1 MKKKNKTILGLLS
14 IVIAV
19 LLFSPAKSEA
29 QDSTSSSRVSYS
41 FAEKSSVPEE
51 HLRLL
56 KEGFPMEI
64 AQADE
69 ERFILV
75 YQKQN
80 KTQPPAGSTTVST
93 EVPLQTFTSVT
104 TSESG
109 KILPK
114 TSDSQPHYMAILLG
128 FTTLVLVGV
137 FLWKHGQS
145 KTTWFFLLLAGAGLL
160 NYQSSFI
167 GAESLDLK
175 STVVRIVPKGQAMTY
190 VPEEIEGYDYVGYIY
205 LLPTLVEPNPTTSLE
220 SSTSQHTTVT
230 ISGSELTTMSTIEE
244 PQTSSV
250 TTVEEPS
257 TGLTTTNT
265 EQSTS
270 KPSTTTSEE
279 PTTSSTT
286 TTSVEPTTSS
296 TTTTSVEPT
305 TSSTTTTSVGPT
317 TSSTTTT
324 VTEPTTSSTTTTSA
338 EPTTSSTTTTSVGPT
353 TSSTTTTVTEPT
365 TSSTTTTSAEP
376 TTSSTT
382 TTSVEPTTSSTTTTV
397 AEPTTSSTTT
407 TSAEPTTSSTITAST
422 TSTATTT
429 STTTTSTTSTVTT
442 TSTTTTTTEEPAT
455 KEQKGKVIVSYY
467 AYKWV
472 NGEVFPPYDGIEID
486 GYSTDPDY
494 AFPQIAPS
502 DILEGNIGEN
512 YKTEPKQIP
521 GFKRENYTYYDESGQ
536 FAEETKEV
544 RYYYGTEDGSSLKEG
559 FVKLNFV
566 LEDGSQFALPRYKSG
581 IEGLSY
587 EVEIPKLDNYEFVKI
602 EGERKGQYR
611 NGETAELTL
620 TYRDIRDTEIT
631 ILHLTDQGEELDR
644 QVIKG
649 VAGKKYS
656 LERIYPIYHRFYE
669 FAEIEGDREGVFRQE
684 PFTIVYRYRYRY
696 PEGRI
701 PINYINEEGRNIRP
715 SADEAVSELSG
726 AFGTTYNLEPYDGG
740 QYYELSHVEGNLQGT
755 FLPEANEITLYYKE
769 RPQATVTANYYTEDG
784 QFITSKV
791 FEGGNGLPY
800 QVETRL
806 PHSSF
811 NRYNFIRSE
820 GDLSGTYSS
829 EVPQTI
835 SLYYKEK
842 EESSVRMKYVLRET
856 GEELGSNVM
865 YGFVGE
871 PYQTYGLFDPGAYYE
886 LVETSG
892 APKSGVY
899 TSDVQTI
906 TYYYQRVK
914 HEIIVRHKSTD
925 FYFSRFLAYSKKIE
939 GKLGEPYSISP
950 IDNIEYVVDRV
961 ENGTLSGEMEYGV
974 KTIYV
979 HYVPNPNRSSITFEF
994 LNTMYTPF
1002 AQSITVRGTVGETYT
1017 GPIQQFADMIYD
1029 GSDSVDENGQDYF
1042 VFKPHNQVIN
1052 LFYEYKGRVLVKHV
1066 YRNHP
1071 EYNTEVV
1078 LEGKWDAPYTT
1089 SPLPREGTVQA
1100 EVEGSEQGEFP
1111 SPWDGPITVTYYYD

>member
-1 MKKKNKTILGLLS
+1 MKMKKKNKTILGLLS

-128 FTTLVLVGV
+128 FTTLVLVGF

-230 ISGSELTTMSTIEE
+230 TSGSELTTMSTIEE

-279 PTTSSTT
+279 SSTSGT
-286 TTSVEPTTSS
+286 A
-296 TTTTSVEPT
+296 
-305 TSSTTTTSVGPT
+305 
-317 TSSTTTT
+317 TT
-324 VTEPTTSSTTTTSA
+324 VT
-338 EPTTSSTTTTSVGPT
+338 
-353 TSSTTTTVTEPT
+353 
-365 TSSTTTTSAEP
+365 EP

-407 TSAEPTTSSTITAST
+407 TSVEPTTSSTTTTVTEPTTSSTTTTSAEPTTSVGPTTSSTTTAST
-422 TSTATTT
+422 TSTA
-429 STTTTSTTSTVTT
+429 TT

-472 NGEVFPPYDGIEID
+472 NGEVFPPYDGIEIG

-512 YKTEPKQIP
+512 YKTEPKQIA

-669 FAEIEGDREGVFRQE
+669 FAEIEGDREGFFRQE

-811 NRYNFIRSE
+811 NRYNFVRSE

-842 EESSVRMKYVLRET
+842 EESSVHMKYVLRET

-871 PYQTYGLFDPGAYYE
+871 SYQTYGLFDPGAYYE

-914 HEIIVRHKSTD
+914 HEIRVRHMSTD
-925 FYFSRFLAYSKKIE
+925 FYFKRYLAYSEKIE

-1029 GSDSVDENGQDYF
+1029 GSNSVDENGQDYF

-1078 LEGKWDAPYTT
+1078 LEGKWDDPYTT

-1111 SPWDGPITVTYYYD
+1111 SPWDGPIIVTYYYD

>member
-1 MKKKNKTILGLLS
+1 MKKKHKSLLGLLS
-14 IVIAV
+14 
-19 LLFSPAKSEA
+19 LLLLAFLFFPARSEA
-29 QDSTSSSRVSYS
+29 QVSSGSSRVSYS
-41 FAEKSSVPEE
+41 FAEKSSVSDE

-56 KEGFPMEI
+56 KEGFPKEI

-75 YQKQN
+75 YQQQN
-80 KTQPPAGSTTVST
+80 QSQPPAVSTTEST
-93 EVPLQTFTSVT
+93 ENPLQTLTSVT

-109 KILPK
+109 NILPN
-114 TSDSQPHYMAILLG
+114 TGDRQSHLTFILLG
-128 FTTLVLVGV
+128 LGSLTLLGV
-137 FLWKHGQS
+137 FLWKHS
-145 KTTWFFLLLAGAGLL
+145 RSTSTWLLLLLVGVGLL
-160 NYQSSFI
+160 SYQSSSI
-167 GAESLDLK
+167 GADSLDLK

-190 VPEEIEGYDYVGYIY
+190 VPEAIEGYDYIGYIY
-205 LLPTLVEPNPTTSLE
+205 LLPSLDEPNQTTSLE
-220 SSTSQHTTVT
+220 STTSQFTT
-230 ISGSELTTMSTIEE
+230 ETTGDS
-244 PQTSSV
+244 
-250 TTVEEPS
+250 
-257 TGLTTTNT
+257 
-265 EQSTS
+265 
-270 KPSTTTSEE
+270 E
-279 PTTSSTT
+279 PTTSSA
-286 TTSVEPTTSS
+286 TS
-296 TTTTSVEPT
+296 
-305 TSSTTTTSVGPT
+305 
-317 TSSTTTT
+317 
-324 VTEPTTSSTTTTSA
+324 TTSA
-338 EPTTSSTTTTSVGPT
+338 EPTTSSTTSTRSEESTTSSATSTRSEESTTSSTASTTSEEST
-353 TSSTTTTVTEPT
+353 TSSTT
-365 TSSTTTTSAEP
+365 STTSAEP
-376 TTSSTT
+376 TTSSSTN
-382 TTSVEPTTSSTTTTV
+382 TTSEESTTSSATSTRSEESTTSSTTSTTREEPTTSSMTSTRSEESTTSSTTSTTSEKSTTSSTTSTTREGPTTSSTT
-397 AEPTTSSTTT
+397 S
-407 TSAEPTTSSTITAST
+407 
-422 TSTATTT
+422 
-429 STTTTSTTSTVTT
+429 TTSTTSTVTT
-442 TSTTTTTTEEPAT
+442 TSTTTTTTEEPVAQ
-455 KEQKGKVIVSYY
+455 EQKGKVIVSYY

-472 NGEVFPPYDGIEID
+472 NGEVSPPYDDIEID
-486 GYSTDPDY
+486 GYYTAPDY

-512 YKTEPKQIP
+512 YKTEPKQIA
-521 GFKRENYTYYDESGQ
+521 GFKRENYTYYNESGV
-536 FAEETKEV
+536 FADQTKEV
-544 RYYYGTEDGSSLKEG
+544 RYYYGTDDGSRLKEG

-656 LERIYPIYHRFYE
+656 LDRIYPVYHRFYE
-669 FAEIEGDREGVFRQE
+669 FAEIEGEEERVFKEE
-684 PFTIVYRYRYRY
+684 PFTIVFRYRYRY

-701 PINYINEEGRNIRP
+701 PINYINEDGWNIRP

-726 AFGTTYNLEPYDGG
+726 AFGATYNLEPYDGG
-740 QYYELSHVEGNLQGT
+740 RYYEFSHVEGNLQGT
-755 FLPEANEITLYYKE
+755 FLPEANEITLYYKK
-769 RPQATVTANYYTEDG
+769 RPQAKVTVNYYTEDG

-806 PHSSF
+806 PHSSNF
-811 NRYNFIRSE
+811 RYNFVRSE
-820 GDLSGTYSS
+820 GDLSGIYSS

-842 EESSVRMKYVLRET
+842 DESSVQMKYVERET
-856 GEELGSNVM
+856 GEELGSRNM
-865 YGFVGE
+865 YGFVGDS
-871 PYQTYGLFDPGAYYE
+871 YQTFGLYDPNMYYE

-892 APKSGVY
+892 APETGVY

-906 TYYYQRVK
+906 TYYYQRIK
-914 HEIIVRHKSTD
+914 HKITVIHKSTD
-925 FYFSRFLAYSKKIE
+925 FFFNRDLSYSEIIE

-950 IDNIEYVVDRV
+950 VDNIEYVVDRV

-1002 AQSITVRGTVGETYT
+1002 APSITVRGTVGETYT

-1029 GSDSVDENGQDYF
+1029 GSDSLDENGQDLF
-1042 VFKPHNQVIN
+1042 VFKPHHQTIN
-1052 LFYEYKGRVLVKHV
+1052 LFYEYKGRVIVKHV

-1071 EYNTEVV
+1071 EYNTELV
-1078 LEGKWDAPYTT
+1078 LEGKSDYPYTT

-1100 EVEGSEQGEFP
+1100 EVDGSEQGYFP
-1111 SPWDGPITVTYYYD
+1111 FPWDGPITVTYYYD